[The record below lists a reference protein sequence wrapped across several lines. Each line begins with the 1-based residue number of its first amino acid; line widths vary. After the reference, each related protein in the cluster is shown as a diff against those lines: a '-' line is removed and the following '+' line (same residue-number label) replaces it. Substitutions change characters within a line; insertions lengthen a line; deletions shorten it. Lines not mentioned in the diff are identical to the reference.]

1 MTVVLASGLRRQRAE
16 KFGRTAELLA
26 GLWLMA
32 KGYRILAQRAHTP
45 WGEVNIAALQG
56 DLLVCVEVKARRN
69 RAAGV
74 EAVSAGSRKRIVQAA
89 QTLAG
94 RWRLADLRQ
103 RYDLMVA
110 SPWSA
115 PQHLCDAWCESDRD

>member
-1 MTVVLASGLRRQRAE
+1 MADGEGLS
-16 KFGRTAELLA
+16 
-26 GLWLMA
+26 
-32 KGYRILAQRAHTP
+32 HTGP
-45 WGEVNIAALQG
+45 VRPHTLGEVDIAALQG
-56 DLLVCVEVKARRN
+56 DLLVCVDVKARHN

-94 RWRLADLRQ
+94 RWRLTDLRQ

-115 PQHLCDAWCESDRD
+115 PRHLCDAWRESDRD